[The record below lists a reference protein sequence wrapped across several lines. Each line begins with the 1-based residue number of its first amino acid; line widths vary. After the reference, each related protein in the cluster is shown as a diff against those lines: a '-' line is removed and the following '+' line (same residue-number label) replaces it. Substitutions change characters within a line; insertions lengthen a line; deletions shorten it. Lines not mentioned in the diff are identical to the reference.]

1 MSKLGNLNNNIMEN
15 KEDNSGHVSKLVHQ
29 FYFVKLWPTEPDSI
43 SKIRKEENIVM
54 KINQDISEI
63 TDKIA
68 EKTLKRDFVLSN
80 LNFHQRG
87 RRDSVAIKEKI
98 LRDFNMA
105 LDELNIWNIEV
116 ASGGWFGEKLDK
128 NALNYLK
135 IHGSQSL
142 GEEKQILRDIKI
154 QQKDVASFKSLEVLK
169 ETLWRN
175 GGSIF
180 FTRKVKNLEEMIRG
194 NYLNDRQKLVIEIE
208 QIQIQ
213 RMERACK
220 YDSLKK
226 SIKHQIKLL
235 CDNNSLKNKR
245 EWMEFGTR
253 SISPGVEAVNGKLY
267 SLREKLNQKYEKKYE
282 AKQRILKL
290 KELYHENIL
299 NYYKYCSLINKV
311 HQLSEEKDVTVL
323 DEMSSSE
330 VENFT
335 LEWNS
340 SKAFREDYEKKI
352 LQSLERR
359 QLSGDGRRRPDKSC
373 STMHL

>member
-1 MSKLGNLNNNIMEN
+1 MEN

-68 EKTLKRDFVLSN
+68 KKTC
-80 LNFHQRG
+80 HQRV
-87 RRDSVAIKEKI
+87 RRNSVAIKGKI

-128 NALNYLK
+128 NSLNYLK
-135 IHGSQSL
+135 IHGSKSL

-169 ETLWRN
+169 ETLLRN

-208 QIQIQ
+208 QFQIQ
-213 RMERACK
+213 HMERACK

-226 SIKHQIKLL
+226 SIKHQIK
-235 CDNNSLKNKR
+235 N
-245 EWMEFGTR
+245 
-253 SISPGVEAVNGKLY
+253 
-267 SLREKLNQKYEKKYE
+267 
-282 AKQRILKL
+282 
-290 KELYHENIL
+290 L

-311 HQLSEEKDVTVL
+311 HQLSEEKDVTLL

>member
-1 MSKLGNLNNNIMEN
+1 MSKLGNRNNNIMEN

-68 EKTLKRDFVLSN
+68 KKTLKRDSVLSN
-80 LNFHQRG
+80 LNCHQRG
-87 RRDSVAIKEKI
+87 RRNNVAIKEKI

-128 NALNYLK
+128 NSLNYLK
-135 IHGSQSL
+135 IHGSKSL

-154 QQKDVASFKSLEVLK
+154 QQKDVASFKSLEVRK
-169 ETLWRN
+169 ETLLRN

-208 QIQIQ
+208 QFQIQ
-213 RMERACK
+213 HMERACK

-226 SIKHQIKLL
+226 SLKHQIKLL
-235 CDNNSLKNKR
+235 CDDNSLKNK
-245 EWMEFGTR
+245 ESGWNLG
-253 SISPGVEAVNGKLY
+253 PD
-267 SLREKLNQKYEKKYE
+267 
-282 AKQRILKL
+282 
-290 KELYHENIL
+290 
-299 NYYKYCSLINKV
+299 
-311 HQLSEEKDVTVL
+311 QLAPE
-323 DEMSSSE
+323 
-330 VENFT
+330 
-335 LEWNS
+335 
-340 SKAFREDYEKKI
+340 
-352 LQSLERR
+352 
-359 QLSGDGRRRPDKSC
+359 
-373 STMHL
+373 

>member
-1 MSKLGNLNNNIMEN
+1 MEN

-68 EKTLKRDFVLSN
+68 KKTC
-80 LNFHQRG
+80 HQRV
-87 RRDSVAIKEKI
+87 RRNSVAIKGKI

-128 NALNYLK
+128 NSLNYLK
-135 IHGSQSL
+135 IHGSKSL

-169 ETLWRN
+169 ETLLRN

-208 QIQIQ
+208 QFQIQ
-213 RMERACK
+213 HMERACK

-235 CDNNSLKNKR
+235 CDDNSLKNKR

-253 SISPGVEAVNGKLY
+253 SISPGVEAINGKLY
-267 SLREKLNQKYEKKYE
+267 SLREKLNQKYNKKYE

-290 KELYHENIL
+290 KELYHENNL

-311 HQLSEEKDVTVL
+311 HQLSEEKDVTLL